1 MDKRKFK
8 SCRNVHV
15 LASKSLFAALIGVS
29 VLTGCQSN
37 SASQSE
43 VNVVPQWVTVAPT
56 SSYLVYGVGTAQNTG
71 DMQQA
76 KLAAQE
82 SARLALAKQLNV
94 TISANTTI
102 KQQADDKS
110 MTFHI
115 DELIQSKVPSI
126 QLQGVKIEDEYF
138 NAQQQTAYALV
149 AFNRTEAVMQTELSI
164 NSLDEE
170 IAQFNLQHAGN
181 KTLTLK
187 RAVALKE
194 RVVKRGK
201 LNQYLQMLQAAQVAM
216 PVAARKQHA
225 LADDILNNISFSISA
240 DSDQHGKVRDMLARA
255 LTSQGIKV
263 TEQAADFELRFRV
276 DWQDMSKLGTYYS
289 LAESFLVITEAGEEK
304 AHFNAKVK
312 AASSFQDTAKSNA
325 MGKLADK
332 LGQQLAQFI
341 ISGKS

>member
-1 MDKRKFK
+1 M
-8 SCRNVHV
+8 
-15 LASKSLFAALIGVS
+15 ASKSLLAALVS
-29 VLTGCQSN
+29 VAVLTGCKSN
-37 SASQSE
+37 SASQTQ
-43 VNVVPQWVTVAPT
+43 VNVAPQWTSVTPT
-56 SSYLVYGVGTAQNTG
+56 SNYLVYGVGTAQNTG
-71 DMQQA
+71 DKQQA

-94 TISANTTI
+94 TIAANTTI

-115 DELIQSKVPSI
+115 DELIQSKVPNI

-138 NAQQQTAYALV
+138 NTQQQTAYALA

-164 NSLDEE
+164 NGLDDE
-170 IAQFNLQHAGN
+170 ISQFNLEHAGN

-194 RVVKRGK
+194 LVAKRDK
-201 LNQYLQMLQAAQVAM
+201 LNQYLQMLQAPHVTV
-216 PVAARKQHA
+216 PNSVRTKQA
-225 LADDILNNISFSISA
+225 LADKILNNISFSIAA
-240 DSDQHGKVRDMLARA
+240 DQSEHNKVRDLLARA
-255 LTSQGIKV
+255 LTSQGIKI
-263 TEQAADFELRFRV
+263 TDQGADFALQFRV
-276 DWQDMSKLGTYYS
+276 DWQDMKKSGTYYS

-312 AASSFQDTAKSNA
+312 AASSFKDTAKSNA

-332 LGQQLAQFI
+332 LGQQLAEFVV
-341 ISGKS
+341 SGKS

>member
-1 MDKRKFK
+1 M
-8 SCRNVHV
+8 
-15 LASKSLFAALIGVS
+15 ASKSLVAALISVS
-29 VLTGCQSN
+29 VLTGCKSN
-37 SASQSE
+37 SASQHTVSAT
-43 VNVVPQWVTVAPT
+43 PQWTSVTPT
-56 SSYLVYGVGTAQNTG
+56 SNYMVYGVGTAQNTG

-138 NAQQQTAYALV
+138 NTQQQTAYALA

-164 NSLDEE
+164 NSLDDE
-170 IAQFNLQHAGN
+170 ITQFNLQSAGN
-181 KTLTLK
+181 KTLILK

-194 RVVKRGK
+194 LVVKRSK
-201 LNQYLQMLQAAQVAM
+201 LNQYLSMLQAAHVAM
-216 PVAARKQHA
+216 PSTVRNQKA
-225 LADDILNNISFSISA
+225 LADEILNSISFSIST
-240 DSDQHGKVRDMLARA
+240 DSDKHGKVRDLLARA
-255 LTSQGIKV
+255 LTSQGIKI
-263 TEQAADFELRFRV
+263 TEQNADFALQFRV
-276 DWQDMSKLGTYYS
+276 DWQEMHKSGTYYS

-325 MGKLADK
+325 MGKLASK
-332 LGQQLAQFI
+332 LGQQLAKFVVTGE
-341 ISGKS
+341 S